1 MNKRKYDGGKSPRE
15 KSKWDILEGII
26 GKKKAKI
33 VRRKL
38 GGDNTYI
45 PKEDEGDTIKDRN
58 DKIYEKFL
66 NGKSYEEL
74 ARDYKMT
81 VKWIREIL
89 KGYEKAGNKGND
101 YKDDDIDNDEGYS
114 NQVHEQETISGFL
127 FLCYKKDKKLTLY
140 NKF

>member
-1 MNKRKYDGGKSPRE
+1 MNKRKYDGGRSPRE
-15 KSKWDILEGII
+15 KTNWDVLEGII

-38 GGDNTYI
+38 GGGTTYI

-89 KGYEKAGNKGND
+89 NGYEKAGNKGND

-114 NQVHEQETISGFL
+114 N
-127 FLCYKKDKKLTLY
+127 
-140 NKF
+140 